1 CLATS
6 NSHCLPITKVVVFLC
21 DRKIRNELQQTEWEV
36 RRRVSISNQDMTTRT
51 WTCVLC
57 GRGQMQ
63 RNQISGDDT
72 TVTWHVCADCENI
85 VCQSC
90 GSVFGKPNE
99 ADPLW
104 LCNLCQKKRRLLV
117 SSGAWLNQL
126 PKTSKHSKSVKNF
139 LTRKTSLAR
148 TSSFSKYE
156 DWIEQVGD
164 GSQSDASSQD
174 DHRPS
179 ARMTDRRRH
188 SEVPGAI
195 REKVRRFGTALGL
208 TGTKATD
215 PKEFL
220 QKDYI
225 QNTNVLAV
233 SSHLSP
239 VTTDQ
244 PLYNS
249 SSDISQSSGPDH
261 DSFSLSSQKELNTGF
276 PDTTRQTV
284 DDQTV
289 EDSALSEVDE
299 RVSSPTRAPLSA
311 SKDMRDSIE
320 EDEPNT
326 DDKTDTEPTP
336 PEVPDMPIQPDTSE
350 VKNLFL
356 QVKNVGSVFKTTESQ
371 RHPPSTSVNVD
382 QKTPHR
388 FHLSN
393 PYLSQFWTK
402 YDSFNASFSEL
413 EAQDDMNSMN
423 EDLVDHLNQESW
435 FGIDRSL
442 ESASVISTMQLDNLA
457 LPTVLSTFQT
467 GALSVT
473 PCVHDHFEF
482 EENRSLEHTGTLLNE
497 SIVQYDSLDSSLGR
511 QLGNLRDQLHVYTG
525 DETTSVRDIAFEGHD
540 LAYNRRRSADARL
553 LYDRDS
559 ELYFPYQPTPQTR
572 LSLPDAYHIGFQEEE
587 AEHSGFLQSSR
598 ENVAMSGGLECSE
611 SDAVQVTER
620 AQPVEYTSEIQ
631 DKAADET
638 DELHLATG
646 TCLQRQSSEPQP
658 IWQIDKEINEDKDD
672 SNIIQLTDPPA
683 CVSTTSWEMNNS
695 EVKLDTACQLSYPSF
710 DSYER
715 WLADMNQFTCAPSGS
730 VNTSNLTPSLTLEQV
745 TEEGTT
751 ANSLRRCP
759 NYENISRLS
768 QQASVNDTTDS
779 ETCETGQSWRQLQD
793 AEEAD
798 YSVYTDDR
806 PMRIWFRNTTNQ
818 EQLLSLDTS
827 PNLTTSLQVEDE
839 IWASLF
845 NPSESLVESAKQ
857 LSTQLDLMSLT
868 EESEAEAVDAF
879 IERTSLSCDQFG
891 KSSGPPTPFTE
902 SRSEGSLT
910 EQLRL
915 KESSLD
921 QPRFY
926 GLTVTSSHQPL
937 TTEALPKSQPH
948 VAEGCMGMN
957 SFTKY
962 LTTKSERIIAIGNE
976 EEIQSNQLDFLGQ
989 CRSPPLTVRRDSAAD
1004 RLQPKMDTQAYVK
1017 ELDSQLTDNCTESSE
1032 QAVHRSTG
1040 SELASAL
1047 GDFAFP
1053 NSDIRTWIKDKT
1065 NVRSIQTGDA
1075 KVSTGG
1081 ADLQPETRT
1090 SHVTDTQVSETR
1102 LAERSARKPHPPRCV
1117 GGDGIEDRTDPTQT
1131 EPRLAKLGH
1140 DARTI
1145 IPVET
1150 TSPDVSRSISG
1161 SFSRTG
1167 LVCAN
1172 QPVEGEHSGLISP
1185 QQIVKQKWYQD
1196 QSTENNSPV
1205 VSQDKGSSEQLPLEP
1220 LFSTESPEFLT
1231 DRTDIGKGYLFG
1243 VYNLEEEAIRDRS
1256 PEVSHLR
1263 YIPAKTDSY
1272 APQTSA
1278 CDQFAAVRNNS
1289 PRVKTDESVKEA
1301 SISTNSLPEHQ
1312 IPGINFVLCGRQPDG
1327 SAAKQQIESSR
1338 YFEPRSYLLDRG
1350 LQIARRALV
1359 APRSTN
1365 PDTIDNVLT
1374 LWDTS
1379 LLFSPLDSLNNAV
1392 ENTPN
1397 ICVERTLLSNVN
1409 CCGRWRPGYRP
1420 NADCALDDKREVNAI
1435 QPVITE
1441 EPRVFH
1447 GQEELDLRL
1456 TTHTLRNTYS
1466 RIVVLE
1472 ATPSVLSGDYVT
1484 SETRKHLNVLERIQE
1499 ETLLTSE
1506 EETASSSKKVPVSQ
1520 MSSSS
1525 SSMSSYITYRR
1536 RPRSSSHTLDR
1547 HRFSDDGF
1555 SIYRPGQFHKYSVN
1569 STALDGPARTK
1580 YRPSMHE
1587 YGSVHSDRYFI
1598 RDDLDLHRLHPT
1610 PHQVKK
1616 YTLHARLPLTGSLDC
1631 ELPQKYDSSI
1641 RRSSAVLRSGHYNY
1655 LKESDYCEK
1664 NDDDV
1669 DEYGFYYSPAQ
1680 GYRDRQ
1686 SAALR
1691 PKALFH
1697 TSKYQNLL
1705 PNSLARSSTGREFA
1719 RNSKGLPE
1727 WEHSLTTKKWRFK
1740 KDLQLPSGWNG
1751 SDNSAS
1757 NLSDEIGVMGKRS
1770 YLSLPTGGQSPRT
1783 LGASQCH
1790 TITGRFGHSFLTSP
1804 YATSM
1809 KRPSPSALSGR
1820 FRSNPDV
1827 KLSKSIEHLVPKSS
1841 SLFGTRDTSMQAL
1854 RARLAAAHSESNL
1867 TEAAEDPQEALH
1879 DFSQHRY
1886 GSLDRRVHTDQL
1898 ATERLRRQVE
1908 KQHRQLL
1915 ANLLDNKPLQTPW
1928 VSQPMIVGP
1937 QNDLVS
1943 LGPTAPSS
1951 IFTGNS
1957 LIPDLTEQR
1966 AQGPLL
1972 SSTMAPPIFST
1983 ATVRSSMDG
1992 ESGWT
1997 NDLSSVLTPFTQL
2010 THCVPSLPDPSFVQT
2025 REPAVSR
2032 SFPLSS
2038 EYVDRPLFNDTQQI
2052 PTNPPFIQQSEPNVN
2067 GILELLKDP
2076 DLLHSLVSNPTL
2088 VSQLASL
2095 GCDLSTPESC
2105 QVTLAAMAGA
2115 MAAAAIANAG
2125 LIEDGA
2131 AVNGTAVSWSDTLGG
2146 TYNAPNSA
2154 VTTNP
2159 VYTSDHPLDR
2169 PELISTLPAY
2179 TISSTNDAY
2188 SGLESVLRQIQSA
2201 LSIEGEQG
2209 DSNNR
2214 VGQVNSLGSMDTY
2227 NRDTQPGYTK
2237 PKCQTPPCQ
2246 TAISS
2251 NAKSIRGLT
2260 YYTDPSDTIDSWLM
2274 PNSDR
2279 ASQNRIINGTNA
2291 NEVLVSTMDWPI
2303 FTTSQTTTNTIPAKP
2318 DTKCTYDFP
2327 TKRLLLMRDSKDRYQ
2342 KVNGI
2347 GMRIV
2352 GGHIRSDGQ
2361 LGAFVEEI
2369 DPRGPADQLHGEIR
2383 EGDEILE
2390 WNSISLVG
2398 KTFEEVQTIISQ
2410 VTEETELLV
2419 RAREDE
2425 VGQNSA
2431 QPWDTNYHESMKTNS
2446 DSQHTMK
2453 RVDALC
2459 HRHAAQQALMSMQS
2473 RQMCPHMR
2481 SHHFSPVPVE
2491 ESFAHHSQFLNTS
2504 QSQQQQ
2510 QHESSTGSESATST
2524 ERQKPF
2530 SRQPISSSTSDTNAR
2545 FEARSSPHHD
2555 PRLSRGME
2563 GRQSPG
2569 LNLTSEPFATMKRSP
2584 VEEKMVRRG
2593 SGKGRNSK
2601 SEETIEELGEIELIL
2616 TFDDYDQSLTVHVS
2630 RARGLPSMDLN
2641 GLADPFVKIRL
2652 HPDPTED
2659 PDFNRQTKYMPN
2671 TLSPEW
2677 QQTVVFMN
2685 CFKRTLKRRVL
2696 EVTVWDFDRLKTND
2710 FMGQTLISLG
2720 DKHLLDGRPHW
2731 FQLHRLEQI
2740 VIPSA
2745 KKTPPSTRSGTSVT
2759 EARQSR
2765 AEEESPSSA
2774 FVGRVGW
2781 PFLK

>member
-1 CLATS
+1 
-6 NSHCLPITKVVVFLC
+6 
-21 DRKIRNELQQTEWEV
+21 
-36 RRRVSISNQDMTTRT
+36 
-51 WTCVLC
+51 
-57 GRGQMQ
+57 
-63 RNQISGDDT
+63 
-72 TVTWHVCADCENI
+72 
-85 VCQSC
+85 
-90 GSVFGKPNE
+90 
-99 ADPLW
+99 
-104 LCNLCQKKRRLLV
+104 
-117 SSGAWLNQL
+117 
-126 PKTSKHSKSVKNF
+126 
-139 LTRKTSLAR
+139 
-148 TSSFSKYE
+148 
-156 DWIEQVGD
+156 
-164 GSQSDASSQD
+164 
-174 DHRPS
+174 
-179 ARMTDRRRH
+179 
-188 SEVPGAI
+188 
-195 REKVRRFGTALGL
+195 
-208 TGTKATD
+208 
-215 PKEFL
+215 
-220 QKDYI
+220 
-225 QNTNVLAV
+225 
-233 SSHLSP
+233 
-239 VTTDQ
+239 
-244 PLYNS
+244 
-249 SSDISQSSGPDH
+249 
-261 DSFSLSSQKELNTGF
+261 
-276 PDTTRQTV
+276 
-284 DDQTV
+284 
-289 EDSALSEVDE
+289 
-299 RVSSPTRAPLSA
+299 
-311 SKDMRDSIE
+311 
-320 EDEPNT
+320 
-326 DDKTDTEPTP
+326 
-336 PEVPDMPIQPDTSE
+336 
-350 VKNLFL
+350 
-356 QVKNVGSVFKTTESQ
+356 
-371 RHPPSTSVNVD
+371 
-382 QKTPHR
+382 
-388 FHLSN
+388 
-393 PYLSQFWTK
+393 
-402 YDSFNASFSEL
+402 
-413 EAQDDMNSMN
+413 MNSMN
-423 EDLVDHLNQESW
+423 ADLVDHLNQESW

-442 ESASVISTMQLDNLA
+442 ETASVISSMQLDNLA

-467 GALSVT
+467 GAVSAT
-473 PCVHDHFEF
+473 PCVHDHFEY
-482 EENRSLEHTGTLLNE
+482 EENRSSEHTGTLLNE
-497 SIVQYDSLDSSLGR
+497 SIVQYDSLNSSLGR
-511 QLGNLRDQLHVYTG
+511 QLRNLREQLHVYTG
-525 DETTSVRDIAFEGHD
+525 DGTTLVRDIAFEGND

-559 ELYFPYQPTPQTR
+559 DLYFPYQPTQQTR
-572 LSLPDAYHIGFQEEE
+572 LSLPDAHHIIFHEEE
-587 AEHSGFLQSSR
+587 AEHSGLLQSPR
-598 ENVAMSGGLECSE
+598 ENPVMSDGLECSE
-611 SDAVQVTER
+611 SDAVQATER
-620 AQPVEYTSEIQ
+620 AQPVEYTGEIQ
-631 DKAADET
+631 DKAPDEI
-638 DELHLATG
+638 DGLHLATG
-646 TCLQRQSSEPQP
+646 TCLQRQSLEPQP
-658 IWQIDKEINEDKDD
+658 IWQVDKEVNEDKDD
-672 SNIIQLTDPPA
+672 SNKIHSTDPPA
-683 CVSTTSWEMNNS
+683 RVSTTSWETNNS
-695 EVKLDTACQLSYPSF
+695 EVELDTACQLPYPSF

-715 WLADMNQFTCAPSGS
+715 WLVDMNQFTSASSVS
-730 VNTSNLTPSLTLEQV
+730 VNTSNLTPGLTLQQV
-745 TEEGTT
+745 AEEGTT

-768 QQASVNDTTDS
+768 QQVSANDTVDS
-779 ETCETGQSWRQLQD
+779 ETCETAQSWRQIQD
-793 AEEAD
+793 EEAD

-818 EQLLSLDTS
+818 EQLLSLDAS
-827 PNLTTSLQVEDE
+827 PNLTTSLRVEDE

-879 IERTSLSCDQFG
+879 IERTSLSCDQFE
-891 KSSGPPTPFTE
+891 KSSVSVAPFTE

-921 QPRFY
+921 QPRFC
-926 GLTVTSSHQPL
+926 GLNFTSSHQPV
-937 TTEALPKSQPH
+937 TTEALLKSQPY

-957 SFTKY
+957 SFAKD
-962 LTTKSERIIAIGNE
+962 LTTQSERIIAFHNE
-976 EEIQSNQLDFLGQ
+976 EKIQSNQLDFLVQ
-989 CRSPPLTVRRDSAAD
+989 CSSPPLTVRRDSVAD
-1004 RLQPKMDTQAYVK
+1004 RLQPKMDNQTYVK
-1017 ELDSQLTDNCTESSE
+1017 EGDSQPTGNCTESNE

-1040 SELASAL
+1040 SQLASAL

-1053 NSDIRTWIKDKT
+1053 QSDIRTWIKDKT
-1065 NVRSIQTGDA
+1065 NVRSIQTGNA

-1081 ADLQPETRT
+1081 ADPQAETRT

-1117 GGDGIEDRTDPTQT
+1117 GGEGIEDRTDPAQT
-1131 EPRLAKLGH
+1131 EPRLAKFGH

-1145 IPVET
+1145 TPVET

-1161 SFSRTG
+1161 SFSRAG
-1167 LVCAN
+1167 LACAN
-1172 QPVEGEHSGLISP
+1172 QPIEGEHSGLISP
-1185 QQIVKQKWYQD
+1185 QQTVQQKWYQD
-1196 QSTENNSPV
+1196 QSTKNNSPV
-1205 VSQDKGSSEQLPLEP
+1205 VSQDKGLIGQLPPEP
-1220 LFSTESPEFLT
+1220 PFSIESSEFLT
-1231 DRTDIGKGYLFG
+1231 GRTDIRKGYLFG
-1243 VYNLEEEAIRDRS
+1243 VYNLEEEAIRVRS
-1256 PEVSHLR
+1256 PEVCDLC

-1272 APQTSA
+1272 APQTPA
-1278 CDQFAAVRNNS
+1278 CDQFTAIGNNS
-1289 PRVKTDESVKEA
+1289 PRVKTDETVRESP
-1301 SISTNSLPEHQ
+1301 ISSKSLPEHQ
-1312 IPGINFVLCGRQPDG
+1312 IPEINFVHRGQQPHD
-1327 SAAKQQIESSR
+1327 SAAKQQIESSIESR

-1365 PDTIDNVLT
+1365 PDTSDNVLT

-1379 LLFSPLDSLNNAV
+1379 LLFPPLDSFTNAV

-1409 CCGRWRPGYRP
+1409 CCGRWRPEYRP
-1420 NADCALDDKREVNAI
+1420 HVDCALDDKREVNAI
-1435 QPVITE
+1435 QSVITE

-1447 GQEELDLRL
+1447 GQEELDFRL

-1472 ATPSVLSGDYVT
+1472 ATPSALSGDYVP

-1506 EETASSSKKVPVSQ
+1506 EETASSSKNVPVSQ

-1536 RPRSSSHTLDR
+1536 RPRSSSYTHDR

-1555 SIYRPGQFHKYSVN
+1555 SIYRPGQFHRYSVN
-1569 STALDGPARTK
+1569 STALDGPARTR

-1587 YGSVHSDRYFI
+1587 YSSAHSDRYFI
-1598 RDDLDLHRLHPT
+1598 RDDLDLHRLHPP
-1610 PHQVKK
+1610 PHHVKK
-1616 YTLHARLPLTGSLDC
+1616 HTLHARLPLTGSLDC

-1641 RRSSAVLRSGHYNY
+1641 RRSSAVLRSGYYNY
-1655 LKESDYCEK
+1655 LKEPDYCEK

-1669 DEYGFYYSPAQ
+1669 DEYGFCYSPSQ

-1686 SAALR
+1686 SAAVR

-1705 PNSLARSSTGREFA
+1705 PNSVARSSLGREFA

-1727 WEHSLTTKKWRFK
+1727 WDYSLTNKKWRFK

-1790 TITGRFGHSFLTSP
+1790 AVTGRFGHSFLTSP
-1804 YATSM
+1804 YATSV
-1809 KRPSPSALSGR
+1809 KRPSSSALSGR

-1937 QNDLVS
+1937 QNDSLS

-1992 ESGWT
+1992 ECGWT
-1997 NDLSSVLTPFTQL
+1997 NDLTSVLTPFTQL
-2010 THCVPSLPDPSFVQT
+2010 THCVPSLPVPTFVQT
-2025 REPAVSR
+2025 REPIVSR
-2032 SFPLSS
+2032 SLPLSS
-2038 EYVDRPLFNDTQQI
+2038 EYVGHPLFNDTQQI
-2052 PTNPPFIQQSEPNVN
+2052 PTNATFVQQMEPNVN

-2088 VSQLASL
+2088 ASQLASL

-2131 AVNGTAVSWSDTLGG
+2131 AVNGTAVPWSDTLGG
-2146 TYNAPNSA
+2146 TYSAPNSA

-2159 VYTSDHPLDR
+2159 VDTSEHPLDR

-2179 TISSTNDAY
+2179 TISNTNDAY

-2201 LSIEGEQG
+2201 LSIEGEQS
-2209 DSNNR
+2209 DSKNR

-2227 NRDTQPGYTK
+2227 SRDTQPVHTK
-2237 PKCQTPPCQ
+2237 PKCQTPPGQ
-2246 TAISS
+2246 AAISS

-2260 YYTDPSDTIDSWLM
+2260 YYADPSDTIDSWLM

-2279 ASQNRIINGTNA
+2279 ASQNRITNGTNA
-2291 NEVLVSTMDWPI
+2291 SEVLVSTMDWPI
-2303 FTTSQTTTNTIPAKP
+2303 FTTSQTTTNTIPVKP

-2383 EGDEILE
+2383 EE
-2390 WNSISLVG
+2390 
-2398 KTFEEVQTIISQ
+2398 
-2410 VTEETELLV
+2410 
-2419 RAREDE
+2419 
-2425 VGQNSA
+2425 
-2431 QPWDTNYHESMKTNS
+2431 
-2446 DSQHTMK
+2446 

-2473 RQMCPHMR
+2473 RPMCPHMR

-2491 ESFAHHSQFLNTS
+2491 ESFAHHSQFLSTS

-2510 QHESSTGSESATST
+2510 QHESSTGSESATSN

-2530 SRQPISSSTSDTNAR
+2530 SGQPISSSASDTNAR
-2545 FEARSSPHHD
+2545 RESRSSPHHD

-2569 LNLTSEPFATMKRSP
+2569 LNLTSEPFVTIKRSP

-2759 EARQSR
+2759 ETRQSR
-2765 AEEESPSSA
+2765 QLAKFWATDVLTEMITM
-2774 FVGRVGW
+2774 VNVNNI
-2781 PFLK
+2781 